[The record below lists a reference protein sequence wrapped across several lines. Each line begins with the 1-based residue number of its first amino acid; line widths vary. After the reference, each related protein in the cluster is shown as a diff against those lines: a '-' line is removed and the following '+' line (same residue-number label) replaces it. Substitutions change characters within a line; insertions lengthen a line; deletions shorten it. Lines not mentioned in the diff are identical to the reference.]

1 MIPLI
6 AFQITEEKLQ
16 SRDPD
21 ATPILIRDVLVWI
34 FFRSCFLLWRR
45 SKYGNEKRVKRAPRE
60 LRLKL
65 NQRVLPVIFMG
76 APGAQQPDR
85 VLSVIFIL

>member
-1 MIPLI
+1 MILFI
-6 AFQITEEKLQ
+6 ASQITEGKSQ
-16 SRDPD
+16 RRDPD
-21 ATPILIRDVLVWI
+21 ATPTLIRDVLVWL
-34 FFRSCFLLWRR
+34 FFRSRFLLWRGA
-45 SKYGNEKRVKRAPRE
+45 KHGNERRVERAPRE